1 MPFVWNSFSVGMLA
15 PKRDE
20 ILGGNKKG
28 GHTGRPISNRE
39 ETSAPRRYFF
49 SSAGFSV
56 AGGAGACVG
65 GVGVCVAPEMPSL
78 KLPMPSPNPFMIS
91 GILLPPEKI
100 NKTARTT
107 SPLKT
112 LNSPMHRLLA

>member
-39 ETSAPRRYFF
+39 ETSALRRYFF

-65 GVGVCVAPEMPSL
+65 GVGVCFAPEMPPL
-78 KLPMPSPNPFMIS
+78 KLRIPSQNPFMIP
-91 GILLPPEKI
+91 GIRLPQKKI
-100 NKTARTT
+100 NITPRPT
-107 SPLKT
+107 SQ
-112 LNSPMHRLLA
+112 

>member
-15 PKRDE
+15 QQHDE

-28 GHTGRPISNRE
+28 GHTDRPISNRE

-78 KLPMPSPNPFMIS
+78 KLRMPSPNPFMIS
-91 GILLPPEKI
+91 GMRLPAKKI
-100 NKTARTT
+100 NITARTT
-107 SPLKT
+107 SQWKI
-112 LNSPMHRLLA
+112 LNSPMNRL

>member
-1 MPFVWNSFSVGMLA
+1 MSVGWKSFSGGMLA

-20 ILGGNKKG
+20 GLGGNKKG
-28 GHTGRPISNRE
+28 GDTGRPSSNRE
-39 ETSAPRRYFF
+39 ETSALRRYFF

-78 KLPMPSPNPFMIS
+78 KLPMPSPNPFMMS
-91 GILLPPEKI
+91 GIRLPPKQI
-100 NKTARTT
+100 HITATT
-107 SPLKT
+107 TNQRKM
-112 LNSPMHRLLA
+112 LNSPLNR